1 MSLSIENTPKVGVT
15 GFQGYK
21 KNIKNENVNFTSRDD
36 LFEKPNKKVD
46 KSSNGKFDISECV
59 KNFAKGLLSP
69 ITAVIK
75 HPLMTIGTLAA
86 TVALCSVVPVMAPI
100 LAVGFGALSVYQVGK
115 GVVEAAKNYKNG
127 EYDKAEKSFN
137 KVGEGTIGVVLT
149 ALGIK
154 QSARVAKEAKVMSEL
169 GVTSLDKAQKLQIAN
184 DIKNGTKLSA
194 LKEIT
199 TLFTSKAG
207 LKAVGSQ
214 FKPSNIAAR
223 AKDVFKFLFTKEEV
237 TKIKKEKMKFTE
249 TAEGKRRAAMTSQE
263 IEAEVKSLY
272 KESFDEYGIPEE
284 LRPEIKII
292 NKDIKNGGG
301 YCASSHEITINEK
314 AYREGVFDLPD
325 VIKHESTHAQNAI
338 LRQRIPQEE
347 KEKILVEYLVNKIKN
362 GEKENVL
369 NGNGSIFTGHEIM
382 KPPKMSVKMR
392 EDFAKL
398 AQDKLYK
405 MSSYTDDEISLMVK
419 PLVENNPDFV
429 QMYKTP
435 EEAINV
441 MTNYARG
448 HNVRYRIAVNNSFGF
463 DTSKIDPN
471 LLKDL
476 SADEKTMAIKSLKD
490 GIDCIEANAS
500 NNTGALGLGGDFK
513 QYQFSAEEVLCQQK
527 GNNFEISKLEAQLA
541 KLRTQK
547 NYDVAEEAR
556 LLDLIKKSK
565 LTIEY
570 KTKGQKMYELYTES
584 LNNPENKELAK
595 QVKMMQRE
603 LYKIKSE
610 INSISG
616 VYSEDFLG
624 LNIHVKANQ
633 YSAYTAKIHPEMG
646 STRNIPLTT
655 TNTGGI
661 LAEMVKKED

>member
-1 MSLSIENTPKVGVT
+1 MTLSIESTPRVGVT

-115 GVVEAAKNYKNG
+115 GVVEAAKNYNNG

-199 TLFTSKAG
+199 TLFTSKTG
-207 LKAVGSQ
+207 LKAVGAQ

-223 AKDVFKFLFTKEEV
+223 AKDVFKFLFTREDV

-249 TAEGKRRAAMTSQE
+249 TTEGKRRAVMSSQE

-272 KESFDEYGIPEE
+272 KEAFDEYGIPEE

-292 NKDIKNGGG
+292 KENMKKGGG
-301 YCASSHEITINEK
+301 YASSMHEIRINENS
-314 AYREGVFDLPD
+314 YREGVFDLPD
-325 VIKHESTHAQNAI
+325 VIKHEATHAQKAI
-338 LRQRIPQEE
+338 LRQRLPQEE
-347 KEKILVEYLVNKIKN
+347 KEKLLVEYLLNKIKN

-369 NGNGSIFTGHEIM
+369 NGEANILTGCSTM
-382 KPPKMSVKMR
+382 KAPKMSVKMR
-392 EDFAKL
+392 DDFAKL
-398 AQDKLYK
+398 AQEKLYK
-405 MSSYTDDEISLMVK
+405 MKSYTTDELSQMVK
-419 PLVENNPDFV
+419 PIVENNPDFV

-448 HNVRYRIAVNNSFGF
+448 HNARYQIAVKNSFGF
-463 DTSKIDPN
+463 DTSKIDTK
-471 LLKDL
+471 LLKEL
-476 SADEKTMAIKSLKD
+476 SAEERKIAIQSLKD
-490 GIDCIEANAS
+490 GIDCIESNAS
-500 NNTGALGLGGDFK
+500 NSTGALGFGGDIN

-541 KLRTQK
+541 KLRSQK

-556 LLDLIKKSK
+556 LMDLIKRSK
-565 LTIEY
+565 LIIEY
-570 KTKGQKMYELYTES
+570 KTKGQEMYKLYTES
-584 LNNPENKELAK
+584 LNHPENKQLAK
-595 QVKMMQRE
+595 QVQFMKDELYQLQRE
-603 LYKIKSE
+603 IS
-610 INSISG
+610 SISG
-616 VYSEDFLG
+616 VYAEDLLG
-624 LNIHVKANQ
+624 LNVHVKTNQ
-633 YSAYTAKIHPEMG
+633 YSVYKAKVRPELG

-655 TNTGGI
+655 TVAGDI
-661 LAEMVKKED
+661 IAE